1 MLNLHNDGKQATKV
15 FETAG
20 SGEKAAWL
28 FHFLRVSESSSG
40 IEVERMKQYL
50 LKRLLW
56 LIPVMLGVSVITFA
70 LINLAPGDPA
80 ELMLRAEGMEPT
92 REAVEAL
99 RRELGLNDPVHVRY
113 ARWLWNALHFDLGK
127 SFRTGRPVAEE
138 IFSRFPATLELTV
151 AALGVMVLLA
161 VPAGILAALYR
172 HALLDHLSRICALLG
187 ASLPGFWLG
196 LMLIYL
202 FSVKLGIFPVMGRG
216 GLNHLVLPAVT
227 LGFGMAA
234 VYARLLRSGMLEVL
248 GQEYIRAARARGLR
262 ERWVIGRHALKNA
275 LLPAVTLFGMSF
287 GHLLGGSVIVETIF
301 AWPGV
306 GKFAVDSIF
315 NRDYP
320 VIQGYALFMAVV
332 FVVANLMVDLAYGLL
347 DPRIRLEGRR

>member
-1 MLNLHNDGKQATKV
+1 
-15 FETAG
+15 
-20 SGEKAAWL
+20 
-28 FHFLRVSESSSG
+28 
-40 IEVERMKQYL
+40 MKQYL

-202 FSVKLGIFPVMGRG
+202 FSVSWHIPGHGAGRPEPSGAAG
-216 GLNHLVLPAVT
+216 GDARFWDGCRLRPA
-227 LGFGMAA
+227 LA
-234 VYARLLRSGMLEVL
+234 SGMLEVL
-248 GQEYIRAARARGLR
+248 GQEYIRAARAGLR

-275 LLPAVTLFGMSF
+275 LPPRNPFRDEFRASAGR
-287 GHLLGGSVIVETIF
+287 SVIVGPF
-301 AWPGV
+301 LPGRGGQV
-306 GKFAVDSIF
+306 
-315 NRDYP
+315 
-320 VIQGYALFMAVV
+320 
-332 FVVANLMVDLAYGLL
+332 
-347 DPRIRLEGRR
+347 RR